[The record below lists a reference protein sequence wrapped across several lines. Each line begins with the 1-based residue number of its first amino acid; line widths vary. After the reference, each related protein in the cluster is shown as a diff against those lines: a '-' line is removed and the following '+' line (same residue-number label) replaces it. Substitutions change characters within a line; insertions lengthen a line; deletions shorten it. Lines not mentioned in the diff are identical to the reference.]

1 MALIKT
7 FMSER
12 FAALNAIVTGQ
23 VKTCSCF
30 IGGAMDNIKL
40 YEIDPA
46 YVKHLS
52 GYAAHLFH
60 NRQPGQSNERK
71 YIGVILTVNGMI
83 IPDYFGLEY
92 GIVNHAD
99 E

>member
-1 MALIKT
+1 MRKLSSELLLALIKT
-7 FMSER
+7 FISER

-46 YVKHLS
+46 YVKYLS
-52 GYAAHLFH
+52 GYALIFSITGSLVSPMKGNISASF
-60 NRQPGQSNERK
+60 
-71 YIGVILTVNGMI
+71 
-83 IPDYFGLEY
+83 
-92 GIVNHAD
+92 
-99 E
+99 